1 MNIEQINSNKNIL
14 DPLIKLST
22 NLNELIRLFEK
33 FNLTDF
39 ELYEQLKTTRDAV
52 DSFDCEALSQE
63 SIWSRRKR
71 LPVQ

>member
-1 MNIEQINSNKNIL
+1 MNIEQINSNKDIL

-22 NLNELIRLFEK
+22 NLFELIRLFEK

-39 ELYEQLKTTRDAV
+39 ELYEQLKTTRDVV
-52 DSFDCEALSQE
+52 DLFDCEVLSQE

-71 LPVQ
+71 LSAQ